1 MKSACGMWLPLVV
14 RKKCAE
20 IHKKPKIMHYEQC
33 SLRKI
38 KGACLRPQRTILGN
52 VCWQKGRLR
61 LFDIKTKVLMTDL
74 DLLRAELDDFA
85 QPVKKKSLTPREER
99 IIAGFEDIQQFVE
112 DHGRVPERSEE
123 RRG

>member
-1 MKSACGMWLPLVV
+1 
-14 RKKCAE
+14 
-20 IHKKPKIMHYEQC
+20 MHYEQC

-61 LFDIKTKVLMTDL
+61 LFGIKTKALMTDL

-85 QPVKKKSLTPREER
+85 QPVKKKSLRHVKNGLSLALKIFNNLLKTMAVCLSPLR
-99 IIAGFEDIQQFVE
+99 IEIFLSGCMPHACSGCVCCKS
-112 DHGRVPERSEE
+112 VVNC
-123 RRG
+123 

>member
-1 MKSACGMWLPLVV
+1 
-14 RKKCAE
+14 
-20 IHKKPKIMHYEQC
+20 MHYEQC

-61 LFDIKTKVLMTDL
+61 LFGIKTKALMTDL

-112 DHGRVPERSEE
+112 DHGRVRSEE
-123 RRG
+123 HTSELQSRGHLVCRLLLENKKNSFGHA